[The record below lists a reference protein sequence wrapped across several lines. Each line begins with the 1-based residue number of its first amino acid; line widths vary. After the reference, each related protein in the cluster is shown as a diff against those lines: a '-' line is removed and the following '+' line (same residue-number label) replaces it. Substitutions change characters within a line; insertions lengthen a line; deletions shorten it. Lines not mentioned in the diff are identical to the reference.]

1 MTAGAG
7 KRRRSRGEIEQLPS
21 GSLRVRVYAG
31 VDPITG
37 RRHYLREVVPAGPR
51 AAREAEK
58 ARTRLLAEVDDR
70 RNPRTN
76 ATVNQLLDRYLDV
89 LKIEDTTRAGYES
102 MLRNYIHPLLGRLSI
117 AQINGETLDSFY
129 AELRRCRARCDRRP
143 RIDHRTAA
151 EHDCDRRCSAHVCK
165 PLGASYLRQIHTLLN
180 GAFSRAV
187 RWRWLGTNP
196 VQQSD
201 APTQPRPEPDPPTP
215 QQAARIVEE
224 AWADPDWGM
233 LVWLGMTTGARRG
246 ELCALR
252 WDRLDFGTSVLDIR
266 SAMAQIGKRV
276 WEKDTKTHQRR
287 RIVLDP
293 QTLALMRA
301 FLQRCAEQAALL
313 GMELPQDGYIFSSAP
328 DHTTPIK
335 PDTVTQRYSRMCA
348 RLGWAMHIHQLRH
361 YSATEL
367 VAAGVDIR
375 TVAGR
380 LGHSGG
386 GSTTLRVY
394 SAWVA
399 EADQRAAGA
408 LAARM
413 PELRVPLSGI
423 QEPSAAPAA
432 IDEVPDDGAPH
443 RRIAAD
449 LRAAIR
455 CGAYA
460 PGDQL
465 PSEASLADR
474 YGVAAST
481 AHRATSLLS
490 DAGEVTVSR
499 GRRARVAQQVR
510 RLEPKI

>member
-1 MTAGAG
+1 
-7 KRRRSRGEIEQLPS
+7 
-21 GSLRVRVYAG
+21 
-31 VDPITG
+31 
-37 RRHYLREVVPAGPR
+37 
-51 AAREAEK
+51 
-58 ARTRLLAEVDDR
+58 
-70 RNPRTN
+70 
-76 ATVNQLLDRYLDV
+76 
-89 LKIEDTTRAGYES
+89 
-102 MLRNYIHPLLGRLSI
+102 MLI
-117 AQINGETLDSFY
+117 
-129 AELRRCRARCDRRP
+129 
-143 RIDHRTAA
+143 
-151 EHDCDRRCSAHVCK
+151 
-165 PLGASYLRQIHTLLN
+165 
-180 GAFSRAV
+180 
-187 RWRWLGTNP
+187 
-196 VQQSD
+196 
-201 APTQPRPEPDPPTP
+201 
-215 QQAARIVEE
+215 
-224 AWADPDWGM
+224 
-233 LVWLGMTTGARRG
+233 WLGMTTGARRG

-252 WDRLDFGTSVLDIR
+252 WDRLDFGTGVLDIR
-266 SAMAQIGKRV
+266 TALAQVGGRL

-293 QTLALMRA
+293 QTV
-301 FLQRCAEQAALL
+301 ALL
-313 GMELPQDGYIFSSAP
+313 RAYLQHRALHAATLGVELAQDAYIFSRVV

-348 RLGWAMHIHQLRH
+348 RLGWEMHIHQLRH

-413 PELRVPLSGI
+413 PELRVPLPGVHELAT
-423 QEPSAAPAA
+423 EPAGREDLSH
-432 IDEVPDDGAPH
+432 DGAPY

-460 PGDQL
+460 PGDHL
-465 PSEASLADR
+465 PSEASLAAR

-481 AHRATSLLS
+481 AHRAIDLLKEG
-490 DAGEVTVSR
+490 GEVTVSR
-499 GRRARVAQQVR
+499 GRRASVVDAAHQVV
-510 RLEPKI
+510 

>member
-1 MTAGAG
+1 MAAKSTA
-7 KRRRSRGEIEQLPS
+7 RRRTRGEVEALPS
-21 GSLRVRVYAG
+21 GSFRVRVYAG
-31 VDPITG
+31 IDPLTG
-37 RRHYLREVVPAGPR
+37 KRHHLTEVVPAGPK
-51 AAREAEK
+51 AAKEAEK
-58 ARTRLLAEVDDR
+58 VRTRLLADVDER
-70 RNPRTN
+70 RNPRTS
-76 ATVNQLLDRYLDV
+76 ATVNQLLDRYLGV
-89 LKIEDTTRAGYES
+89 LEIEDTTRAGYDS
-102 MLRNYIHPLLGRLSI
+102 IARNYVRPLLGHLAIGRV
-117 AQINGETLDSFY
+117 NGETLDALYS
-129 AELRRCRARCDRRP
+129 ELRRCRRRCDRRR
-143 RIDHRTAA
+143 RIDHRTDA
-151 EHDCDRRCSAHVCK
+151 EHECDRRCSVHACR

-196 VQQSD
+196 VQQAD
-201 APTQPRPEPDPPTP
+201 APTQPRPKPDPPSP
-215 QQAARIVEE
+215 DQAARIVEE
-224 AWADPDWGM
+224 AWLDPDWGM

-252 WDRLDFGTSVLDIR
+252 WQRLDFGSGVLDIR
-266 SAMAQIGKRV
+266 TAMAQVGKRV

-301 FLQRCAEQAALL
+301 YLHRCAEQTATL
-313 GMELPQDGYIFSSAP
+313 GVELPQDGYIFSSAP
-328 DHTTPIK
+328 DHTAPMK

-348 RLGWAMHIHQLRH
+348 RLGWTMHIHQLRH

-367 VAAGVDIR
+367 IAAGVDIR

-413 PELRVPLSGI
+413 PELPASLVEPGERRVF
-423 QEPSAAPAA
+423 PAGTEDA
-432 IDEVPDDGAPH
+432 VQDGSPY
-443 RRIAAD
+443 REIAAD

-465 PSEASLADR
+465 PTEASLAER

-481 AHRATSLLS
+481 AHRAISLLTE
-490 DAGEVTVSR
+490 AGEIAVSR
-499 GRRARVAQQVR
+499 GRRAHVAGR
-510 RLEPKI
+510 A